1 MTLDSEL
8 LMAAK
13 NRHYN
18 LAAELIRQGKN
29 PNQRT
34 ESGVTPLLAVTG
46 FYELYE
52 DRRRTVKKRVQEL
65 DGFIK
70 LLIAAG
76 ATIDLAADCWP
87 VKGYTPLIFAIMLY
101 PYNISTLIDA
111 GANVN
116 HRTHDGSTPL
126 IFGAS
131 SRHSTMTLLKA
142 GADATAINDKGCGA
156 LHFAKTVEIGKLLKK
171 AGANIYQADISG
183 CTPLLQC
190 AQTGNIGLFKWLAS
204 HPDTLKAST
213 VSGRTAMDIAQSGG
227 HEDICQWLAMQ
238 EK

>member
-1 MTLDSEL
+1 
-8 LMAAK
+8 
-13 NRHYN
+13 
-18 LAAELIRQGKN
+18 RQGVN

-34 ESGVTPLLAVTG
+34 ESGVTPLLVATG

-52 DRRRTVKKRVQEL
+52 DRRKAVKKRDQKL
-65 DGFIK
+65 DCFIK
-70 LLIAAG
+70 LLIDAG

-142 GADATAINDKGCGA
+142 GADATAINDKGCGV
-156 LHFAKTVEIGKLLKK
+156 LHFAKTVELGKLLKK
-171 AGANIYQADISG
+171 AGANIYQADMSG

-204 HPDTLKAST
+204 HPDALKATT
-213 VSGRTAMDIAQSGG
+213 VSGRTAMDIAKNSEHG
-227 HEDICQWLAMQ
+227 DICQWLAKQ
-238 EK
+238 